1 MKTEFKVGQKVHF
14 DTDSEEWGRVASD
27 GTIVE
32 VYRYE
37 ILVNAE
43 SIRADILVPYKD
55 AVLIE

>member
-1 MKTEFKVGQKVHF
+1 MKTFEIGQKVHI

-43 SIRADILVPYKD
+43 TIRADILVPYKD
-55 AVLIE
+55 AVLIT